1 MKGPHKENIWICI
14 IFLFLAA
21 WRPKCWGKY
30 RGFILISLWQRWQKV
45 LTIRS
50 PNETNVAFKTHIL
63 CTLYSY
69 VQMST
74 SIRCW
79 YRQWSQLTIVGFVQ
93 NHFTGSSDILGPI
106 QTLICTKRIPLKKIS
121 PHYHYQDAL
130 LIEFVSITVIR
141 VWSNQTPS
149 TPFELGSLWMT
160 SLWTDV
166 NWAPSN

>member
-1 MKGPHKENIWICI
+1 
-14 IFLFLAA
+14 
-21 WRPKCWGKY
+21 
-30 RGFILISLWQRWQKV
+30 
-45 LTIRS
+45 
-50 PNETNVAFKTHIL
+50 
-63 CTLYSY
+63 
-69 VQMST
+69 MST

-130 LIEFVSITVIR
+130 LIEFVLITVIK

-166 NWAPSN
+166 NWLPSNYIEKQIPMGSVGPTKLATRVEGSELHLYWLNNILRPSAIIGDLDHWSDGWGPPDFGE